1 MNDSTQ
7 DEKLTPSQKTLLFLK
22 MFAHSYR
29 VLQFTDGGQSQV
41 ALC

>member
-22 MFAHSYR
+22 MFARNYR
-29 VLQFTDGGQSQV
+29 VLQFSDNCSNQV